1 MAMLCDYCG
10 KGIMY
15 GNKVSHAKNRSKRT
29 FKPNLHA
36 KKMKVGTRTLRVKL
50 CSSCVKLLR
59 KAEVSAK
66 ETAVETPVT
75 VN

>member
-29 FKPNLHA
+29 FKPNLHS
-36 KKMKVGTRTLRVKL
+36 KKLKVGTRTVRVKL
-50 CSSCVKLLR
+50 CSSCVKLM
-59 KAEVSAK
+59 KKTNESVIEAK
-66 ETAVETPVT
+66 SETTPL

>member
-1 MAMLCDYCG
+1 MAMICDYCG

-50 CSSCVKLLR
+50 CSSCVKLMK
-59 KAEVSAK
+59 KAVGNPK
-66 ETAVETPVT
+66 ETVVDSAPT

>member
-1 MAMLCDYCG
+1 
-10 KGIMY
+10 MY

-36 KKMKVGTRTLRVKL
+36 KKMKVGTRTVRVKL

-59 KAEVSAK
+59 KAAASVK
-66 ETAVETPVT
+66 ETSVEAPAV
-75 VN
+75 N

>member
-36 KKMKVGTRTLRVKL
+36 KKMKVGTRTVRVKL
-50 CSSCVKLLR
+50 CSSCVRLMK
-59 KAEVSAK
+59 KEIIAK
-66 ETAVETPVT
+66 ETTAEAPAV
-75 VN
+75 N

>member
-1 MAMLCDYCG
+1 MAMICDYCG

-29 FKPNLHA
+29 FKPNLHT
-36 KKMKVGTRTLRVKL
+36 KKMKVGTRTVRAKL
-50 CSSCVKLLR
+50 CSNCIKLMR
-59 KAEVSAK
+59 KASLPVEVD
-66 ETAVETPVT
+66 AVSS

>member
-1 MAMLCDYCG
+1 MCG

-36 KKMKVGTRTLRVKL
+36 KKLKVGTRTMRVKL
-50 CSSCVKLLR
+50 CSSCVKLLKR
-59 KAEVSAK
+59 AEKPTEKTPQDIA
-66 ETAVETPVT
+66 TA
-75 VN
+75 

>member
-1 MAMLCDYCG
+1 MALLCDYCG

-36 KKMKVGTRTLRVKL
+36 KKVKVGTRTVTARL
-50 CSSCVKLLR
+50 CSSCIKMLR
-59 KAEVSAK
+59 KAAQPQEAAVSEVTSA
-66 ETAVETPVT
+66 
-75 VN
+75 

>member
-1 MAMLCDYCG
+1 MAMICDYCG

-29 FKPNLHA
+29 FKPNLHV
-36 KKMKVGTRTLRVKL
+36 KKIKVGTRTVRAKL
-50 CSSCVKLLR
+50 CSSCVKLMK
-59 KAEVSAK
+59 KAVAGPKEVVS
-66 ETAVETPVT
+66 ETLTS

>member
-36 KKMKVGTRTLRVKL
+36 KKMKVGTRTVRVKL
-50 CSSCVKLLR
+50 CSGCVKLLR
-59 KAEVSAK
+59 KAAVSVK
-66 ETAVETPVT
+66 ETSAEAPAV
-75 VN
+75 N